1 MPDGTDVDALR
12 AVARDRFGV
21 AMAGA
26 LGPLQG
32 KAFRIGHLGDS
43 NAATIL
49 GCLGAV
55 QAALQVQGIPVGAG
69 ALDRAVASLVASSDR
84 QSATS
89 DKQPGQ
95 SPPPTS
101 TMAPVV

>member
-1 MPDGTDVDALR
+1 MSVTCITVPDGTDIDALR
-12 AVARDRFGV
+12 AVARDQFGV

-55 QAALQVQGIPVGAG
+55 QAALQVQGIAIGAG
-69 ALDRAVASLVASSDR
+69 ALDRAVAFLAAAD
-84 QSATS
+84 
-89 DKQPGQ
+89 
-95 SPPPTS
+95 
-101 TMAPVV
+101 

>member
-1 MPDGTDVDALR
+1 VPEGTDVDALR

-32 KAFRIGHLGDS
+32 RAFRIGHLGDS

-55 QAALQVQGIPVGAG
+55 QAALLVQGIAIGSG
-69 ALDRAVASLVASSDR
+69 ALDRAVDSLVA
-84 QSATS
+84 
-89 DKQPGQ
+89 GGG
-95 SPPPTS
+95 
-101 TMAPVV
+101 

>member
-1 MPDGTDVDALR
+1 MRPARSLTKDDRSEPEADSSPGCHQARHRPVQRAGAYRDAL
-12 AVARDRFGV
+12 
-21 AMAGA
+21 
-26 LGPLQG
+26 PLQG

-69 ALDRAVASLVASSDR
+69 ALDRAVASLVA
-84 QSATS
+84 A
-89 DKQPGQ
+89 GG
-95 SPPPTS
+95 
-101 TMAPVV
+101 